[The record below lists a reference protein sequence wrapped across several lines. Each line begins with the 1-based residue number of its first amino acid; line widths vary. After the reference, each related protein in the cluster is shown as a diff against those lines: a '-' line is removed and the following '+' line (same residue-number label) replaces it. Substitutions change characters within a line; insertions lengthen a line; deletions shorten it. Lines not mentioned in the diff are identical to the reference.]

1 MNKYFQFQNK
11 HKKLILLIIALLTV
25 FFTFHLTYL
34 KLNADFNTLFKQT
47 GTQVYYPSGNVDME
61 KINTLINNYEPLN
74 NLSPIEIANID
85 IPTNYNDEQN
95 ITYPTITENEKDLKA
110 STNLLLLISSEY
122 FFTPV
127 FLNTLDICLEN
138 LENTKEVHKISS
150 VFDYVTI
157 EKKGTRLALVPI
169 SKKNDNEKWN
179 NESTTLLK
187 QRIAKDPTIT
197 GYLVGVDLNSA
208 IFNIN
213 TANLNEEEIYNLLE
227 NLKPLQ
233 QFGATFAITGQLP
246 INYRIMYYLEHDL
259 SLLLSLCFLVI
270 LIIFYMSFR
279 SKRSMILPFLLS
291 VVAIIWTL
299 GTMSFLEYELS
310 LINIVTPCMVL
321 ILGSSYVVHILSEY
335 FDQYNKE
342 DDTNITLNVTKKIH
356 KTILL
361 AALTTIAGFLSL
373 LISKVD
379 GLKEFGISVSI
390 GIIYCSI
397 LSLTM
402 LPIVLSYLKSP
413 KSKNINTYKN
423 GLLTKTI
430 NKISILITS
439 KWYLFIIAFLII
451 ILGFIYTKDK
461 VAVDTNYM
469 SYFPSSDRI
478 VNDTKEISKALGGDI
493 PYEII
498 IEAPDNSDKFF
509 LDPINLE
516 KVYAFEKIVM
526 QNPDVMQN
534 ISFSSYVAFLN
545 KTYSNNEEIPTNKAL
560 LNLFDRLI
568 ITLKNNNEST
578 LLSKVISSDGN
589 KLRIF
594 FQTFDSKNG
603 DIATISSSKEL
614 EKLMIEALELLPK
627 NTKVT
632 FSGTNAKALKFSNQ
646 LLLDQNNS
654 QLLAYLLVFIIASS
668 AFLSI
673 YKGLL
678 TLIPVIVAIMMNY
691 VFMYILNIPF
701 DMVTV
706 SFASVAIGAGVDD
719 AIHFLLKFTN
729 LQKENDSISTKEAIS
744 LTINSTGRPIVLT
757 TLSIVLGMIM
767 LTFASYLPIKYFGL
781 LMSIALMDS
790 MLATIL
796 ILPST
801 ILFID
806 EIQVK
811 LKRKAKSSSQL

>member
-1 MNKYFQFQNK
+1 MNKYFQFQHK
-11 HKKLILLIIALLTV
+11 HKRIILIIVALLTV
-25 FFTFHLTYL
+25 FFTYHLTSI
-34 KLNADFNTLFKQT
+34 KLNADFSTLFNQT
-47 GTQVYYPSGNVDME
+47 GTQVYYPSGNVDRE
-61 KINTLINNYEPLN
+61 KIDSLINSYQQLN
-74 NLSPIEIANID
+74 NPTPIEIANID
-85 IPTNYNDEQN
+85 IPTNYNDKQN
-95 ITYPTITENEKDLKA
+95 IDYPTLTENEQNLKS
-110 STNLLLLISSEY
+110 STNLLLLISSDY

-138 LENTKEVHKISS
+138 LENTKEVKKISS
-150 VFDYVTI
+150 VFDYITI
-157 EKKGTRLALVPI
+157 EKKGTRLSLVSVSPNKI
-169 SKKNDNEKWN
+169 GEQWSD
-179 NESTTLLK
+179 ESTTLLK

-208 IFNIN
+208 IFNLN
-213 TANLNEEEIYNLLE
+213 TAYLNEDEIYDLLKILE
-227 NLKPLQ
+227 PLEEL
-233 QFGATFAITGQLP
+233 GATFAITGQLP
-246 INYRIMYYLEHDL
+246 ITYRIMYYLQHDL
-259 SLLLSLCFLVI
+259 SLLLSLCFIVI

-291 VVAIIWTL
+291 LLAIIWTL
-299 GTMSFLEYELS
+299 GTMALLGYELS

-342 DDTNITLNVTKKIH
+342 DEQNTALKATKKIY

-361 AALTTIAGFLSL
+361 AAITTIAGFLSL

-379 GLKEFGISVSI
+379 GLKEFGTSVSI
-390 GIIYCSI
+390 GIVYCAI
-397 LSLTM
+397 LSLTL
-402 LPIVLSYLKSP
+402 LPIILSYLKSP
-413 KSKNINTYKN
+413 KSKNIDTYKN

-430 NKISILITS
+430 NKMSILITT
-439 KWYLFIIAFLII
+439 KWYLFILAFVLII
-451 ILGFIYTKDK
+451 IGFLYTKDK

-478 VNDTKEISKALGGDI
+478 VSDTQEISKALGGDL

-498 IEAPDNSDKFF
+498 IDATGESEKFF
-509 LDPINLE
+509 LDPQNLE
-516 KVYAFEKIVM
+516 KVYEFEKIVM
-526 QNPDVMQN
+526 NNPDVMQN
-534 ISFSSYVAFLN
+534 ISFASYVAFLN
-545 KTYSNNEEIPTNKAL
+545 KTYSNKEEIPTNKAL

-578 LLSKVISSDGN
+578 LLSKVINTDGN
-589 KLRIF
+589 QLRIY

-603 DIATISSSKEL
+603 DISTISSSKEL
-614 EKLMIEALELLPK
+614 ETLMIEALELLPK
-627 NTKVT
+627 DTKVT
-632 FSGTNAKALKFSNQ
+632 FSGTNAKALKFSEQ

-654 QLLAYLLVFIIASS
+654 QLLAYLLVFIIASI
-668 AFLSI
+668 AFISV

-678 TLIPVIVAIMMNY
+678 TLIPVVVAIMMNY
-691 VFMYILNIPF
+691 IFMYLLNIPF

-729 LQKENDSISTKEAIS
+729 LQKNNTLSTKEAIT
-744 LTINSTGRPIVLT
+744 LTIQSTGRPIVLT
-757 TLSIVLGMIM
+757 TLSIVLGMVM
-767 LTFASYLPIKYFGL
+767 LTFASYLPIRYFGL

-801 ILFID
+801 ILFVDAIK
-806 EIQVK
+806 ER
-811 LKRKAKSSSQL
+811 LKRNTKTSG